1 MGNRAYVIFE
11 DKDSKTFSPAIYLHW
26 NGGPESVYAFL
37 DELDRRGVRADQEY
51 EAARF
56 VQIVGEYF
64 MPDQLS
70 LGVTSGPSSA
80 ADLGRW
86 AREDNGLYLVCRA
99 QPRRV
104 RRLWWDWK
112 TDLQTEWPPRKVNAE
127 RKGAYQTI
135 ADPSQSYG
143 RIGAQLQASAALL
156 TALGNASGPPLADLL
171 AALRRGDA
179 TAREPLLAALVELTA
194 ARSGTFAQLQLYLPG
209 QRSAVRCRWK
219 ETKPPD
225 AGCFNN
231 RQRGGSARPGCKPPG
246 VPPRC
251 PPNRF

>member
-11 DKDSKTFSPAIYLHW
+11 DKDSQTFSPAIYLHW

-56 VQIVGEYF
+56 VQVVGEYF

-70 LGVTSGPSSA
+70 LGVVSGPTSA

-112 TDLQTEWPPRKVNAE
+112 AEVVKEWTSRKVSAE
-127 RKGAYQTI
+127 RKAAYQTI

-143 RIGAQLQASAALL
+143 KIGAQLQTSAKLL
-156 TALGNASGPPLADLL
+156 TALNNQNGPPLADLL
-171 AALRRGDA
+171 AALRQGDA
-179 TAREPLLAALVELTA
+179 
-194 ARSGTFAQLQLYLPG
+194 
-209 QRSAVRCRWK
+209 
-219 ETKPPD
+219 
-225 AGCFNN
+225 
-231 RQRGGSARPGCKPPG
+231 SARDPAIDALLEL
-246 VPPRC
+246 VAA
-251 PPNRF
+251 

>member
-11 DKDSKTFSPAIYLHW
+11 DRDSKTFSPAIYLHW

-56 VQIVGEYF
+56 VQVVGEYF

-70 LGVTSGPSSA
+70 LGVVSGPTSA

-112 TDLQTEWPPRKVNAE
+112 AEVLTEWTSRKVNAE
-127 RKGAYQTI
+127 RKAAYRTI
-135 ADPSQSYG
+135 ADASQSYG
-143 RIGAQLQASAALL
+143 KIGPQLQMSAKLL
-156 TALGNASGPPLADLL
+156 TALNNQNGPPLADLL
-171 AALRRGDA
+171 AALRQGD
-179 TAREPLLAALVELTA
+179 
-194 ARSGTFAQLQLYLPG
+194 S
-209 QRSAVRCRWK
+209 
-219 ETKPPD
+219 
-225 AGCFNN
+225 
-231 RQRGGSARPGCKPPG
+231 SARDPAIDALLEL
-246 VPPRC
+246 VAA
-251 PPNRF
+251 